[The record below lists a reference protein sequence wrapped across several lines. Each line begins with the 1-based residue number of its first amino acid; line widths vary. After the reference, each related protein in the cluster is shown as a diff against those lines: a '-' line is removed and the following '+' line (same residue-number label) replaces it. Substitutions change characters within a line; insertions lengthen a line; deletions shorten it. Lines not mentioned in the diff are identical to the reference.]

1 MAPIALVSGAAQG
14 IGFACAQALAEDG
27 YKVVLADVK
36 ESVFDSA
43 AKLNGVGMV
52 CDMGDVD
59 AVGTMFDQIEDSHGP
74 VEALVNN
81 AGIAMPGDFLTYDLA
96 AFDTVLGVNL
106 RGLFVAT
113 QRAARTMVEKGIEG
127 AIVNM
132 SSINAQVAIPAIPAY
147 CASKGGVM
155 QLTKVAALALAKHN
169 IRVNAVGP
177 GSIDTEMM
185 AGVNANP
192 EAYKMAMSRTPLG
205 RAGSAR
211 EIGDVVAF
219 LCSRKSELRDWRDDL
234 CRWRAAWPEL
244 CRLMS
249 YAETYARWKADP
261 EDFWGEAAGGIDW
274 FTPAAKVFDPDMGAY
289 GRWFPGATCN
299 TCWNAVDRHVAAG
312 HADRKA
318 LIYDSPVTG
327 ARAAYHF
334 RDLQAEVGALASV
347 MRDHGVAKGDRVVIY
362 MPMVPEAIFAMLASA
377 RLGAVHSVVFWR
389 VCGERAC
396 NPYR

>member
-1 MAPIALVSGAAQG
+1 MAAIALVSGAAQG

-27 YKVVLADVK
+27 YKVVLADIK
-36 ESVFDSA
+36 PSVVDA
-43 AKLNGVGMV
+43 ASRLNGIGMI

-59 AVGTMFDQIEDSHGP
+59 AITAMFDEIEATHGP

-81 AGIAMPGDFLTYDLA
+81 AGIAMPGDFLSYDLA

-113 QRAARTMVEKGIEG
+113 QRAARTMVENGIEG

-219 LCSRKSELRDWRDDL
+219 LCSRK
-234 CRWRAAWPEL
+234 A
-244 CRLMS
+244 S
-249 YAETYARWKADP
+249 Y
-261 EDFWGEAAGGIDW
+261 
-274 FTPAAKVFDPDMGAY
+274 
-289 GRWFPGATCN
+289 
-299 TCWNAVDRHVAAG
+299 
-312 HADRKA
+312 
-318 LIYDSPVTG
+318 VTG
-327 ARAAYHF
+327 
-334 RDLQAEVGALASV
+334 ET
-347 MRDHGVAKGDRVVIY
+347 IY
-362 MPMVPEAIFAMLASA
+362 VDGG
-377 RLGAVHSVVFWR
+377 RLGLNYVVS
-389 VCGERAC
+389 
-396 NPYR
+396 